1 MALYTYQAF
10 AKDGKKITG
19 TIDAQSAIHV
29 KEQLIKQGAYP
40 ITITRASEYS
50 QSLWQRVTGI
60 FGGSISLKE
69 KILFTKQLAVLLRSG
84 VPLLRALELLID
96 QFKGRLRSMLISIK
110 DGVKEGQSLA
120 ENLSRYP
127 KDFDTIY
134 VQLVRAGE
142 ASGNLEKVLDRLV
155 DYMEKREA
163 LIKKVKGALRTPL
176 IQLGVVFLVVMGL
189 LVFVVPQLAEMVE
202 SMGGKLPK
210 STAIMMSI
218 STFVTSYYLYI
229 IGALILLVAGFMY
242 WRSTAQGARLLDT
255 LKLKLPIVGYFS
267 RMSVIVQFCRTLGM
281 LLAGGVNLTQAL
293 DIVVSIVDN
302 RILADTLRQA
312 REKIIKEGRIA
323 DYLQQTGIFPPIA
336 IYLIKTGEETGKL
349 DEMLLLVA
357 QNYEADLSEY
367 ADNLTALLEPIMM
380 IVVAVVVGFVVMS
393 MMGVMTG
400 AQSGMMKM

>member
-10 AKDGKKITG
+10 SKDGKRISG
-19 TIDAQSAIHV
+19 TLDAQSATQV

-40 ITITRASEYS
+40 ITIIRATEYS
-50 QSLWQRVTGI
+50 QSWWQSITGI
-60 FGGSISLKE
+60 FGGTISLNE
-69 KILFTKQLAVLLRSG
+69 KILFTKQLVVLLRSG
-84 VPLLRALELLID
+84 VPLLRALELLTD
-96 QFKGRLRSMLISIK
+96 QFKGRLRLMLITIK
-110 DGVKEGQSLA
+110 DGVKEGQSFA
-120 ENLSRYP
+120 ENLSKFP
-127 KDFDTIY
+127 KVFDTIY

-155 DYMEKREA
+155 DYMVKREE

-176 IQLGVVFLVVMGL
+176 IQLGVVLLVVIGL

-202 SMGGKLPK
+202 SMGGKLPAT
-210 STAIMMSI
+210 TAFMMSI
-218 STFVTSYYLYI
+218 STFVTSYYLFI
-229 IGALILLVAGFMY
+229 LGFLISIVAIFLY
-242 WRSTAQGARLLDT
+242 WRSTAQGARILDT
-255 LKLKLPIVGYFS
+255 IKLKLPIIGYFS
-267 RMSVIVQFCRTLGM
+267 RMGAIVQFCRTLGM
-281 LLAGGVNLTQAL
+281 LLAGGVNLAQAL

-367 ADNLTALLEPIMM
+367 ADGLTALLEPIMM
-380 IVVAVVVGFVVMS
+380 VVVAVVVGFVVVS

-400 AQSGMMKM
+400 AQSSMTKL

>member
-1 MALYTYQAF
+1 MALYSYQAF
-10 AKDGKKITG
+10 SKDGKRISG
-19 TIDAQSAIHV
+19 TLDAQSATQV

-40 ITITRASEYS
+40 ISITRATESS
-50 QSLWQRVTGI
+50 QSWWQSITGI
-60 FGGSISLKE
+60 FGGTISLQE
-69 KILFTKQLAVLLRSG
+69 KILFTKQLVVLLRSG
-84 VPLLRALELLID
+84 VPLLRALELLTD
-96 QFKGRLRSMLISIK
+96 QFKGRLRSMLITIK

-120 ENLSRYP
+120 ENLSKFP
-127 KDFDTIY
+127 KVFDTIY

-163 LIKKVKGALRTPL
+163 LIKKVKGAMRTPL
-176 IQLGVVFLVVMGL
+176 IQLGVVLLVVIGL

-202 SMGGKLPK
+202 SMGGKLPA
-210 STAIMMSI
+210 STAFMMSI
-218 STFVTSYYLYI
+218 STFVTSYYLFI
-229 IGALILLVAGFMY
+229 IGFLIIVIAAFFY
-242 WRSTAQGARLLDT
+242 WRSTAQGARMLDT
-255 LKLKLPIVGYFS
+255 IKLKLPIVGYFS

-357 QNYEADLSEY
+357 QNYESDLSEY
-367 ADNLTALLEPIMM
+367 ADGLTALLEPIMM
-380 IVVAVVVGFVVMS
+380 VVVAIVVGFVVVS

-400 AQSGMMKM
+400 AQSSMTKL

>member
-19 TIDAQSAIHV
+19 TIDAQSSAQV
-29 KEQLIKQGAYP
+29 KEQLIKQGVYP
-40 ITITRASEYS
+40 ISITRATEYS
-50 QSLWQRVTGI
+50 QSLWQRMRSL
-60 FGGSISLKE
+60 FGGSIQLKD

-84 VPLLRALELLID
+84 VPLLRALELLTD
-96 QFKGRLRSMLISIK
+96 QFTGRLHSMLIAIK

-120 ENLSRYP
+120 ENLSKYP
-127 KDFDTIY
+127 KEFDTIY

-155 DYMEKREA
+155 DYMEQREA

-176 IQLGVVFLVVMGL
+176 IQLGVVFLIVIAL
-189 LVFVVPQLAEMVE
+189 LIYVVPQLADMVE
-202 SMGGKLPK
+202 SMGGKLPA
-210 STAIMMSI
+210 STAFMMSV
-218 STFVTSYYLYI
+218 STFLTSHYLI
-229 IGALILLVAGFMY
+229 ILAVLIALVGAFMY
-242 WRSTAQGARLLDT
+242 WRSTPSGARTLDII
-255 LKLKLPIVGYFS
+255 KLKLPIVGYFS

-302 RILADTLRQA
+302 RVLADTLRQA

-367 ADNLTALLEPIMM
+367 SDGLTALLEPIMM
-380 IVVAVVVGFVVMS
+380 VVVAVVVGFVVIS

-400 AQSGMMKM
+400 AQSGMANL

>member
-10 AKDGKKITG
+10 SKDGKRISG
-19 TIDAQSAIHV
+19 TLDAQSATQV

-40 ITITRASEYS
+40 ITITRATEYS
-50 QSLWQRVTGI
+50 QSWWQSITGI
-60 FGGSISLKE
+60 FGGTISLNE
-69 KILFTKQLAVLLRSG
+69 KILFTKQLVVLLRSG
-84 VPLLRALELLID
+84 VPLLRALELLTD
-96 QFKGRLRSMLISIK
+96 QFKGRLRSMLITIK
-110 DGVKEGQSLA
+110 DGVKEGQSFA
-120 ENLSRYP
+120 ENLSKFP
-127 KDFDTIY
+127 KVFDTIY

-155 DYMEKREA
+155 DYMVKREE

-176 IQLGVVFLVVMGL
+176 IQLGVVLLVVIGL

-202 SMGGKLPK
+202 SMGGKLPAT
-210 STAIMMSI
+210 TAFMMSI
-218 STFVTSYYLYI
+218 STFVTSYYLFILGFLI
-229 IGALILLVAGFMY
+229 IIVAIFLY
-242 WRSTAQGARLLDT
+242 WRSTAQGARILDT
-255 LKLKLPIVGYFS
+255 IKLKLPIIGYFS
-267 RMSVIVQFCRTLGM
+267 RMGAIVQFCRTLGM
-281 LLAGGVNLTQAL
+281 LLAGGVNLAQAL

-367 ADNLTALLEPIMM
+367 ADGLTALLEPIMM
-380 IVVAVVVGFVVMS
+380 FVVAIVVGFVVVS

-400 AQSGMMKM
+400 AQSSMTKL

>member
-10 AKDGKKITG
+10 SKDGKRISG
-19 TIDAQSAIHV
+19 TLDAQSATQV

-40 ITITRASEYS
+40 ITITRATEYS
-50 QSLWQRVTGI
+50 QSWWQRLTGI
-60 FGGSISLKE
+60 FGGTISLNE
-69 KILFTKQLAVLLRSG
+69 KILFTKQLVVLLRSG
-84 VPLLRALELLID
+84 VPLLRALELLTD
-96 QFKGRLRSMLISIK
+96 QFTGRLRSMLITIK

-120 ENLSRYP
+120 ENLS
-127 KDFDTIY
+127 KFSKAFDTIY

-155 DYMEKREA
+155 DYMEKREE

-176 IQLGVVFLVVMGL
+176 IQLGVVFLVVVGL
-189 LVFVVPQLAEMVE
+189 LIFVVPQLAEMVE
-202 SMGGKLPK
+202 SMGGKLPA
-210 STAIMMSI
+210 STAFMMGV
-218 STFVTSYYLYI
+218 STFVTSYYLFI
-229 IGALILLVAGFMY
+229 IGFLILIIALFMY
-242 WRSTAQGARLLDT
+242 WRSTAQGARMIDT
-255 LKLKLPIVGYFS
+255 IKLKLPIIGYFS
-267 RMSVIVQFCRTLGM
+267 RMGAIVQFCRTLGM

-367 ADNLTALLEPIMM
+367 ADGLTALLEPIMM
-380 IVVAVVVGFVVMS
+380 LVVAVVVGFVVVS

-400 AQSGMMKM
+400 AQSSMTNL

>member
-10 AKDGKKITG
+10 SKDGKRISG
-19 TIDAQSAIHV
+19 TLDAQSATQV

-40 ITITRASEYS
+40 ITIARATEYS
-50 QSLWQRVTGI
+50 QSWWQRFTGI
-60 FGGSISLKE
+60 FGSTISLNE
-69 KILFTKQLAVLLRSG
+69 KILFTKQLVVLLRSG
-84 VPLLRALELLID
+84 VPLLRALELLTD
-96 QFKGRLRSMLISIK
+96 QFKGRLRSMLITIK

-120 ENLSRYP
+120 ENLSKFP
-127 KDFDTIY
+127 KVFDTIY

-176 IQLGVVFLVVMGL
+176 IQLGVVLLVVIGL

-202 SMGGKLPK
+202 SMGGKLPA
-210 STAIMMSI
+210 STAFMMSI
-218 STFVTSYYLYI
+218 STFVTSYYLFI
-229 IGALILLVAGFMY
+229 LGFLIVITATFMY
-242 WRSTAQGARLLDT
+242 WRSTAQGARMIDT
-255 LKLKLPIVGYFS
+255 IKLKLPIVGYFS

-323 DYLQQTGIFPPIA
+323 DYLQQTGICPLPFI
-336 IYLIKTGEETGKL
+336 
-349 DEMLLLVA
+349 
-357 QNYEADLSEY
+357 
-367 ADNLTALLEPIMM
+367 
-380 IVVAVVVGFVVMS
+380 
-393 MMGVMTG
+393 
-400 AQSGMMKM
+400 